1 MALNVGDHFKQRW
14 LNTPEAVRQTIRD
27 DLLHIT
33 TLLEPETVVSQW
45 QQQDVLLQH
54 QHRKQTKV
62 AYDQLKREILAE
74 HARIAE
80 EAKRQRQ
87 AELEARIEQQRELE
101 ASRLAQ
107 LKIDEEQK
115 KLREIAQLKHIAVQ
129 LQHELNMPSATEI
142 VRFNTQLAKQYHQSE
157 LSLDEIQ
164 VRLELES
171 ESMIEQLLN
180 KVRIQLK
187 QAAQEE
193 IQLMINQFESQIN
206 LSDSTNSTP

>member
-1 MALNVGDHFKQRW
+1 MALNVGDNFKQRW

-27 DLLHIT
+27 DLLHISS
-33 TLLEPETVVSQW
+33 LLEPETIVNQW

-54 QHRKQTKV
+54 QHRKQTKA

-74 HARIAE
+74 RTRIAE

-101 ASRLAQ
+101 LARLAQ
-107 LKIDEEQK
+107 LKAEEEQNA
-115 KLREIAQLKHIAVQ
+115 LRELAQLKHIAVQ
-129 LQHELNMPSATEI
+129 LQHELNMPSATEV
-142 VRFNTQLAKQYHQSE
+142 VRFNTQLVHQYQQQE

-171 ESMIEQLLN
+171 ESIIDQMLS

-193 IQLMINQFESQIN
+193 IQLLITQFEEKLN
-206 LSDSTNSTP
+206 PLSSD